1 MGPLPAL
8 YAIVKKHWHKNEF
21 NRYFA
26 LEKIIGRYFQWGSGD
41 MKIRSIL
48 RSVAVLFLTTT
59 STVLAQ
65 KSNGSVSGTVFC
77 ADTGRP
83 AHFAVVRLYKA
94 QATVLGEGTS
104 ARSTADLNG
113 RFTLTSVSPGDYYVD
128 VTMIGYFHPLE
139 QLMRARA
146 LGLSEQDEASL
157 RDMLTPVDVVA
168 GQTSSVKVTAY
179 RGAAISGDAEY
190 DDGTPA
196 AEIVIS
202 AWEVGVGGKFINAGL
217 TATTDDRGNYRFAG
231 LGGGKFTLE
240 AHAPEMPDMK
250 EPHVYLGNVYNPT
263 AAETIMVKRGEE
275 ITGMDFVLPT
285 TRPQS

>member
-1 MGPLPAL
+1 
-8 YAIVKKHWHKNEF
+8 
-21 NRYFA
+21 
-26 LEKIIGRYFQWGSGD
+26 

-48 RSVAVLFLTTT
+48 RSAAVLLLTTT

-94 QATVLGEGTS
+94 QTTALGEGTS
-104 ARSTADLNG
+104 ARATADLNG
-113 RFTLTSVSPGDYYVD
+113 SFTLTSVSPGNYYVD
-128 VTMIGYFHPLE
+128 VTMIGYLHPLE
-139 QLMRARA
+139 QLMRAKA
-146 LGLSEQDEASL
+146 LGLSEQDVASL
-157 RDMLTPVDVVA
+157 HDMLTTVDVVA
-168 GQTSSVKVTAY
+168 GQTSSVKVTVY
-179 RGAAISGDAEY
+179 RGAAISGDAQY

-196 AEIVIS
+196 AEITIS
-202 AWEVGVGGKFINAGL
+202 AWEVGVEGKLISAGV

-231 LGGGKFTLE
+231 FGGGKFTLE
-240 AHAPEMPDMK
+240 AHGPEMPDMK

-263 AAETIMVKRGEE
+263 AAETIAVKRGEE